1 MNVPSDWHLNNEHKE
16 AKKLNEMITS
26 LAKKLTKSVMEAD
39 SDEKKFEAVYT
50 FYRKY
55 YTLTL
60 SKSSLEAGVN
70 KSPARDIILD
80 FPWKD
85 LELHRF
91 TCMKIWEK
99 INH

>member
-1 MNVPSDWHLNNEHKE
+1 MEIPTDWHLINDHKE
-16 AKKLNEMITS
+16 AKKCNEMITS
-26 LAKKLTKSVMEAD
+26 LAKKLTKAIIESKN
-39 SDEKKFEAVYT
+39 DEDKYEAVHTY
-50 FYRKY
+50 YRKY